1 MKGSLF
7 ACSLVCFVV
16 LVTST
21 ISVANAQED
30 TSSEPLPLSA
40 FSALPENIKPALS
53 PSGNRIAFVQ
63 NLTQPSEMSV
73 LTTYDLKSQDMYYL
87 LQSDNEKIK
96 INWFRWA
103 TEDRLV
109 ISARYESKQGTTRF
123 YETRLFSMK
132 FDDQGKE
139 PVNLIDWRRL
149 SRRSTNAYHVPQF
162 QDSVIDWLKDDP
174 EHILV
179 EIDIEVPTVPSVYK
193 INLENARAQR
203 IERGKR
209 QIRDWRT
216 DRQGNLRLGVSLD
229 YDDGEKKILLK
240 NGDDWRTLFSY
251 NVMTDKGVVPL
262 GFGVDPAILYYKAY
276 KGDYLALYRLNT
288 KTGDTEEVYSDEHYD
303 VDGGLIYSTVT
314 NDAIGVRHS
323 QAPGGRYYWNDRL
336 EILETQLDQALPDF
350 NNSLVSF
357 SDDEMT
363 YLMYAESDT
372 QPGVYFLGNRE
383 QGALDVLFQQYPQ
396 ITSDKLT
403 GHSKVKMKMRD
414 GVEVEGYLTLP
425 KQGKAPYPTIIH
437 PHGGPGARD
446 YGGFDYWTA
455 YFSNKGYA
463 VIRPNFRGSQGY
475 GYSFSESQ
483 MKSWGLQMQDDLTD
497 VTQWMLDQG
506 YADPEKMCIVGAS
519 YGGYAALMATVKT
532 PEMYQCAVSFAGV
545 ANLKDVVKRS
555 RKFTNNEFVKNQFGD
570 DYDDLEA
577 RSPYYHVEKI
587 KTPVLLVHGNEDRV
601 VDVEQSRDMAEELKD
616 AGKSVKYVELDAGD
630 HYLSI
635 QRNRREFFKEM
646 DAFLSQY
653 LD

>member
-7 ACSLVCFVV
+7 ACSLVCLVV

-21 ISVANAQED
+21 ISVANAQEE

-240 NGDDWRTLFSY
+240 DGDDWRTLFSY

-336 EILETQLDQALPDF
+336 ENLETQLDQALPDF

-357 SDDEMT
+357 SDDEMI